1 MRAGSAAAPAVPHV
15 GVPPR
20 ERVRAVLSLRD
31 TPPPLPLKGGGSV
44 GCLQLDSW
52 PRRAPSSHL
61 CSTLLPL
68 STPASSHPP
77 SLPSRFPLLLWLLQG
92 QLVPLSSPVT
102 TRSFVLCSGLSSG
115 YPRLSQPGVVE
126 GVEGWEE
133 KGVRGSCAGK
143 AGADMEFGLCTGT
156 SHSTWIR
163 DVAEARRP
171 CVFSA

>member
-1 MRAGSAAAPAVPHV
+1 MRAGPAAAPAVPQA

-61 CSTLLPL
+61 CSTLPPL

-77 SLPSRFPLLLWLLQG
+77 SLPSSFPLLLWLLQG
-92 QLVPLSSPVT
+92 QLVPLSSP
-102 TRSFVLCSGLSSG
+102 SPPAPSFFVLVSPLDIRGFPGLG
-115 YPRLSQPGVVE
+115 RWR
-126 GVEGWEE
+126 GWGG

-143 AGADMEFGLCTGT
+143 AGADVEFSLCTGT

-163 DVAEARRP
+163 DGAEARRP
-171 CVFSA
+171 